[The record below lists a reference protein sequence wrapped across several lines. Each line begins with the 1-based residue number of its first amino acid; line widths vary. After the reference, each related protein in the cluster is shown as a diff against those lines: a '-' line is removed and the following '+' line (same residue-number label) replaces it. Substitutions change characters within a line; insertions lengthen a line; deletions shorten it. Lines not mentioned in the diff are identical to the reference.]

1 MNEAE
6 SMILRL
12 NFLNLFPFSIA
23 DFYDFYDKVA
33 VTSVITT
40 IVDYVR

>member
-1 MNEAE
+1 MMNEA
-6 SMILRL
+6 MILRL
-12 NFLNLFPFSIA
+12 NFLNLFLFPI
-23 DFYDFYDKVA
+23 DFYNFYDKVA